1 MGKEPIAVLGKL
13 LIAKSMTVMALNRFN
28 EIVAALGKNNI
39 SMFASS
45 RYLRFQ
51 WRFGRT
57 IPSKETAS

>member
-28 EIVAALGKNNI
+28 EIVAALGKNII

-45 RYLRFQ
+45 RYPPLSVAIRGEF
-51 WRFGRT
+51 
-57 IPSKETAS
+57 